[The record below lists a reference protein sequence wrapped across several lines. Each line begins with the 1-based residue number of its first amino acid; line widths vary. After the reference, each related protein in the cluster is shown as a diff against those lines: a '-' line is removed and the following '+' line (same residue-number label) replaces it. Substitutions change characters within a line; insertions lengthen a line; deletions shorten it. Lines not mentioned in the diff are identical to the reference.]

1 MLITDLSRVYREMR
15 GSRTRRI
22 LACWLAPGFQAIKV
36 YRFGH
41 WLEQQGKITR
51 LCLLPLCFFLE
62 RRILKNWGIAIAR
75 EAQIGTGFMI
85 YHFGSIF
92 IGPSVIG
99 RNVNVGQDV
108 TIGSIGAGPRKG
120 VPAIGDNVHISPGAK
135 IVGNIKV
142 GNNVRI
148 GDNAVVQRNVPDN
161 ALVEV
166 RPAQVVIF
174 PTLYATWGD
183 ACKRGLAD

>member
-1 MLITDLSRVYREMR
+1 MLITDISRVYREMR

-41 WLEQQGKITR
+41 WLLKQSKLKR
-51 LCLLPLCFFLE
+51 FFLLPLCFLLE
-62 RRILKNWGIAIAR
+62 RRILKKWGIAIAR
-75 EAQIGTGFMI
+75 EAEIGQGFMI

-99 RNVNVGQDV
+99 RNVNIGQDV
-108 TIGSIGAGPRKG
+108 TIGSIGSGPRKG
-120 VPAIGDNVHISPGAK
+120 LPTIGNNVHVSPGAK
-135 IVGNIKV
+135 IVGNIRV

-166 RPAQVVIF
+166 RPAQVVLF
-174 PTLYATWGD
+174 PTLYATWAD
-183 ACKRGLAD
+183 EYKRTPAD